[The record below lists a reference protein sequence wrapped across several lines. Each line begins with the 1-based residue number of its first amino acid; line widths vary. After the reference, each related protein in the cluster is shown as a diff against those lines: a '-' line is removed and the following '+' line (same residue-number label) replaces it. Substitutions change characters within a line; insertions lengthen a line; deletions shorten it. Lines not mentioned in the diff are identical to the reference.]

1 MNHNKATIQTWDKL
15 AQKYQ
20 DKFMDVVIYDGSY
33 DLFCKA
39 IAKDTAAILEIGSG
53 PGNCTKYLLNK
64 HPKYKVLATDVAP
77 SMIELAKV
85 NNPSAEFQVL
95 DAREIKKINQKF
107 DAIICG
113 FCMPYLSKE
122 ESIQLI
128 KDSHTLL
135 KEDGIL
141 YFSVIENDYEK
152 SESQTSSDGQY
163 TMHVYYHQADYLQE
177 VLDECGF
184 KTMHLLRIDY
194 PKPNNIID
202 THLIFIVK
210 K

>member
-1 MNHNKATIQTWDKL
+1 MNHNKTTIQTWDKL
-15 AQKYQ
+15 AQNYQ
-20 DKFMDVVIYDGSY
+20 DKFMNISIYDGSY
-33 DLFCKA
+33 DLFCEA
-39 IAKDTAAILEIGSG
+39 IAKDNAAILEIGSG
-53 PGNCTKYLLNK
+53 PGNCTKYILDK
-64 HPKYKVLATDVAP
+64 HPNYKILATDVAP

-95 DAREIKKINQKF
+95 DAREINQITQKF

-128 KDSHTLL
+128 KDSHALL
-135 KEDGIL
+135 NDSGIL

-152 SESQTSSDGQY
+152 SELQTSSDGQY

-177 VLDECGF
+177 ALDDCGF
-184 KTMHLLRIDY
+184 KTMHLLRIEY
-194 PKPNNIID
+194 PKPNNVID
-202 THLIFIVK
+202 THLIFIVRK
-210 K
+210 